1 MFFRG
6 ICYWLGH
13 EQNKEFIDQ
22 GDKGILRQVIVSFD
36 TSDEVCHIILLPDRF
51 YIPSAIFKPDLHI
64 AVWNESVVLFIFQ
77 FYGSSYE
84 EYSFDIWV
92 KDENGDDNHSCWTKH
107 ITIEPIVGLA
117 LPLTFWKS
125 DEFLMVA
132 PDGHIVSYNLDSQ
145 KYKHLPVHGIY
156 PGYFE
161 AVICV
166 HSIVSIEGSNMIENK
181 DF

>member
-1 MFFRG
+1 MSINQIEHLNGSNFQQWKCD
-6 ICYWLGH
+6 IEL
-13 EQNKEFIDQ
+13 NL
-22 GDKGILRQVIVSFD
+22 GILDFD
-36 TSDEVCHIILLPDRF
+36 HVLKEDPPLALAENASTYAKEKNDNWYKHNKMALIMIKKSMISSVRGSIPD
-51 YIPSAIFKPDLHI
+51 SE
-64 AVWNESVVLFIFQ
+64 NC
-77 FYGSSYE
+77 YE

-132 PDGHIVSYNLDSQ
+132 PDGHIVSYNLDTQ
-145 KYKHLPVHGIY
+145 KYKHLPLHGIY

-166 HSIVSIEGSNMIENK
+166 HSIA
-181 DF
+181 